1 MSVIQV
7 ARTLANSAQPAQ
19 GAIGGVFSNIGL
31 KGKIFAGTVAP
42 LALLV
47 VLGVVTMTSVAS
59 IVETNR
65 WVEHTHNVL
74 SDADGI
80 VATAVDMETGMRG
93 YLLAGKE
100 DFLAPYESVEA
111 QTYAGISA
119 LQETVSDNPGQVERL
134 AEVERILRE
143 WQEKVIEPTIALRA
157 EIGDAETMNDMAAL
171 VGEARGKVYFDAF
184 REQIATFIGREATLL
199 EQRRAEFASAQ
210 KGGGEALAAIQQS
223 AGWVDHT
230 YEVLAASARIVAA
243 AVDMETGM
251 RGFLLAGEN
260 DFLEPYNAGKEAIFN
275 ELAALKQT
283 VSDNPPQVARLE
295 EAEATIGE
303 WMELVAE
310 PAIMLRRR
318 VETGSASLQDVDA
331 YVSRK
336 AGKTYFDGF
345 RTIMTE
351 FSGIEADLIGQRQ
364 ADADAAEAKAQSL
377 IAVMEENE
385 RWVTHTY
392 GVIEQ
397 ANSILSAAVDMETG
411 MRGYLLAGK
420 EDFLAPYNSG
430 KGQFLSLVDGLQET
444 VSDNAEQVALLDE
457 VRGTIASWQTDVTE
471 PTIALR
477 RKIGS
482 AKTMDDMADLIGEAR
497 GKQYFDTFRG
507 LMAEF
512 RAEEQGLMASRQE
525 ANSENVSWTQA
536 AIWICMLGGLAF
548 GAFLAW
554 LVGNGIARPVIGMT
568 GAMNKLAGGDK
579 TVVVPGAGR
588 SDEIGE
594 MAAAVDVFK
603 ANMIEAERLAE
614 VQRGEQEER
623 ERRARS
629 VDELTQNFD
638 GKIGGILDTVSG
650 AAGALEQTAT
660 SMSSTAEETSQQA
673 VSASAASEEAS
684 VNVQTVAAA
693 AEQLSNSIVEIG
705 QQVGKSTNIARTA
718 VTEAQRTHDTV
729 QGLVDAA
736 KQIGEVVSLI
746 TAIAEQTNLL
756 ALNATIEAARAG
768 DAGKGFAVV
777 ASEVKNLANQTARAT
792 EEIGG
797 QIGTV
802 QAATEDA
809 AAAIE
814 GIGKTIGEI
823 NEIAASIAAAVEEQ
837 QASTSEIA
845 RNVEQAAAGTSEV
858 SANIVNVEQA
868 AGETGS
874 AASQVL
880 GASQDLAKQSDDL
893 KTVVDK
899 FLADVRAV

>member
-1 MSVIQV
+1 
-7 ARTLANSAQPAQ
+7 
-19 GAIGGVFSNIGL
+19 
-31 KGKIFAGTVAP
+31 
-42 LALLV
+42 
-47 VLGVVTMTSVAS
+47 
-59 IVETNR
+59 
-65 WVEHTHNVL
+65 
-74 SDADGI
+74 
-80 VATAVDMETGMRG
+80 
-93 YLLAGKE
+93 
-100 DFLAPYESVEA
+100 
-111 QTYAGISA
+111 
-119 LQETVSDNPGQVERL
+119 
-134 AEVERILRE
+134 
-143 WQEKVIEPTIALRA
+143 
-157 EIGDAETMNDMAAL
+157 
-171 VGEARGKVYFDAF
+171 
-184 REQIATFIGREATLL
+184 
-199 EQRRAEFASAQ
+199 
-210 KGGGEALAAIQQS
+210 
-223 AGWVDHT
+223 
-230 YEVLAASARIVAA
+230 
-243 AVDMETGM
+243 
-251 RGFLLAGEN
+251 
-260 DFLEPYNAGKEAIFN
+260 
-275 ELAALKQT
+275 
-283 VSDNPPQVARLE
+283 
-295 EAEATIGE
+295 
-303 WMELVAE
+303 
-310 PAIMLRRR
+310 MLRRR

>member
-1 MSVIQV
+1 MPDIV
-7 ARTLANSAQPAQ
+7 TDPAPESQ
-19 GAIGGVFSNIGL
+19 ASGVPGAKGGLFSNIRL
-31 KGKIFAGTVAP
+31 KGKIFSGTVAP

-47 VLGVVTMTSVAS
+47 VLGIVTLTSVNS
-59 IVETNR
+59 IVETNG
-65 WVEHTHNVL
+65 WVEHTHKVL
-74 SDADGI
+74 GDADAI
-80 VATAVDMETGMRG
+80 VSSAVDMETGMRG
-93 YLLAGKE
+93 YLLAGQ
-100 DFLAPYESVEA
+100 DGFLDPYRGGEEK
-111 QTYAGISA
+111 TYAGIAA
-119 LQETVSDNPGQVERL
+119 LQETVSDNPAQVERL
-134 AEVERILRE
+134 AEVESILRE
-143 WQEKVIEPTIALRA
+143 WQSEVTEPTIALRT
-157 EIGDAETMNDMAAL
+157 EIGDAETMNDMASI
-171 VGEARGKVYFDAF
+171 VGEARGKVFFDAF
-184 REQIATFIGREATLL
+184 REQIATFIGREAALL
-199 EQRRAEFASAQ
+199 ENRRAEFASAQ
-210 KGGGEALAAIQQS
+210 EGVGEALAAIQRS

-230 YEVLAASARIVAA
+230 HEVLAASARIVAA

-251 RGFLLAGEN
+251 RGFLLAGDN
-260 DFLEPYNAGKEAIFN
+260 DFLAPYNAGKEAIFN
-275 ELAALKQT
+275 ELGALKET

-295 EAEATIGE
+295 EAESTISE
-303 WMELVAE
+303 WLERVAE
-310 PAIMLRRR
+310 PAITLRRR

-345 RTIMTE
+345 RAIMAE
-351 FSGIEADLIGQRQ
+351 FSGIEAELIGQRQ
-364 ADADAAEAKAQSL
+364 ADAGAAEAEAQSL

-392 GVIEQ
+392 AVIAQ
-397 ANSILSAAVDMETG
+397 ANAILSAAVDMETG

-430 KGQFLSLVDGLQET
+430 KAQFLSLVADLQET
-444 VSDNAEQVALLDE
+444 VSDNGEQVALLDE
-457 VRGTIASWQTDVTE
+457 ARGTIASWQTDVTE

-497 GKQYFDTFRG
+497 GKQYFDAFRG

-512 RAEEQGLMASRQE
+512 RAEEQGLMATRQDDN
-525 ANSENVSWTQA
+525 AANVSWTQA

-568 GAMNKLAGGDK
+568 GAMNKLARGDK
-579 TVVVPGAGR
+579 TVEVPGAGR

-603 ANMIEAERLAE
+603 ANMIEADRLAE
-614 VQRGEQEER
+614 VQRHEQEER

-629 VDELTQNFD
+629 VDELTQGFD

-673 VSASAASEEAS
+673 TSASAASEEAA

-705 QQVGKSTNIARTA
+705 QQVGRSTNIAGNA
-718 VTEAQRTHDTV
+718 VSEAQRTHDTV

-777 ASEVKNLANQTARAT
+777 ASEVKNLANQTAKAT
-792 EEIGG
+792 EEIGS
-797 QIGTV
+797 QIGNV

-809 AAAIE
+809 AGAIE

-845 RNVEQAAAGTSEV
+845 RNVEQAAAGTTEV

-868 AGETGS
+868 ATETGS

-880 GASQDLAKQSDDL
+880 GASQDLAQQSDDL

-899 FLADVRAV
+899 FLSDVRAA